1 MLIMVV
7 MMKMM
12 DGYYYGMFLQHVAR
26 SLSEQLGRRIRAP
39 ERSQQV
45 KGCIAMRC
53 CAVLCC
59 VCVCVCH
66 NLATVRDL
74 DAEWV
79 EPGSVLCRD
88 NLMRKSAACT
98 GTSVLLL
105 AEWFRDRSSS
115 LV

>member
-1 MLIMVV
+1 
-7 MMKMM
+7 
-12 DGYYYGMFLQHVAR
+12 MFLQHVAR

-53 CAVLCC
+53 CAV
-59 VCVCVCH
+59 CVCH

-88 NLMRKSAACT
+88 TTL
-98 GTSVLLL
+98 
-105 AEWFRDRSSS
+105 
-115 LV
+115 